1 MPVIEPLNQTILR
14 GARIVTP
21 AGTLA
26 ATDLLIEDE
35 LISAIRP
42 PLDNVSPARVID
54 LSQLT
59 LYPGFIDLHIHGAV
73 GVDTMTA
80 GSEDLTRAGE
90 FLARHGVTGWLP
102 TLVPSPPE
110 DYERAVKSI
119 EKLVAKGS
127 APDAEPIRNPAARVL
142 GVHYEGPF
150 VNSEQCGALH
160 GFPLVAL
167 SFLALSFCSVQHTC
181 CAASDKCA
189 RRKICRCGIRNNP
202 AAARLPRT
210 TASVVLPIDPAA
222 NRPTLIRRP
231 ANQWRRTRTGR

>member
-42 PLDNVSPARVID
+42 PLANVSRARVID

-59 LYPGFIDLHIHGAV
+59 LYPGFIELHIHGAV

-90 FLARHGVTGWLP
+90 FLTRHGVTGWLP

-127 APDAEPIRNPAARVL
+127 APDAEPIRNPCKSSASVPVISA
-142 GVHYEGPF
+142 PTNSS
-150 VNSEQCGALH
+150 VNS
-160 GFPLVAL
+160 P
-167 SFLALSFCSVQHTC
+167 SKCSAFT
-181 CAASDKCA
+181 AMTM
-189 RRKICRCGIRNNP
+189 GIDHDRS
-202 AAARLPRT
+202 A
-210 TASVVLPIDPAA
+210 
-222 NRPTLIRRP
+222 P
-231 ANQWRRTRTGR
+231 ANTPLSSVNGSSRSDILGLIGTSSIELEPPAHGI